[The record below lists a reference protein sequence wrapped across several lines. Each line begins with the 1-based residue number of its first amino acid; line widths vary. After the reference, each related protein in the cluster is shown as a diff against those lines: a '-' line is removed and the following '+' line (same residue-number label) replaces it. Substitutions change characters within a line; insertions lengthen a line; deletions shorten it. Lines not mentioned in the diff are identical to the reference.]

1 MSAKEP
7 QNEQRIAHVAAR
19 KQSQFAWAL
28 ATATLLLLV
37 ALAMWM
43 NKLQES
49 AGVVEDE
56 KEATLIQPDPDGGES
71 PGDELPVAFEKER
84 CRPWHVSS
92 TVAKASPKANFV
104 LVNSSLADPYG
115 LVHSGFTKACGSDH
129 PSLVAEQL
137 KPGQLAA
144 LVESQKP
151 TAVVLVGTA
160 ALDKAKAEAGE
171 ATWLF
176 AKIPDP
182 HAKKLD
188 GPKRIG
194 VSPWVPMAATVV
206 HVLQPLPRS
215 KTKLVVIYPAEM
227 QILAEQA
234 AKAIKADDRKAT
246 LMPLESA
253 EALDTLLP
261 RAAEQGDAWMV
272 IPDRKMINHEVF
284 NRIQVA
290 AEKNKIP
297 VLVTDEEHVRAG
309 AYAGV
314 GPDSFRIG
322 TQLCHL
328 AGAVERQEL
337 PEGSHIFCPEYSFSV
352 VHLAIVEKLGYML
365 EYKHLKQAKLYKWH

>member
-1 MSAKEP
+1 MPAKEP
-7 QNEQRIAHVAAR
+7 KNEQRIAHVAAR
-19 KQSQFAWAL
+19 KQSRFAWAL

-37 ALAMWM
+37 ALALWM

-49 AGVVEDE
+49 TGVVDDE
-56 KEATLIQPDPDGGES
+56 KEATLIPPDPDGGVS
-71 PGDELPVAFEKER
+71 PGDELPVAFKKER
-84 CRPWHVSS
+84 CRPWHVS
-92 TVAKASPKANFV
+92 TAVAKASPKANFI
-104 LVNSSLADPYG
+104 LVNSTLADPYG
-115 LVHSGFTKACGSDH
+115 LVLSGFTKACGSDH
-129 PSLVAEQL
+129 PTLVAEQL

-144 LVESQKP
+144 LIESQKP
-151 TAVVLVGTA
+151 TALVLVGA
-160 ALDKAKAEAGE
+160 ASLEKAKAEAGE
-171 ATWLF
+171 TTWLF
-176 AKIPDP
+176 AKITDP
-182 HAKKLD
+182 HAQKLD

-206 HVLQPLPRS
+206 HVLRPLPRS
-215 KTKLVVIYPAEM
+215 KTRLVVIYPAEM

-234 AKAIKADDRKAT
+234 AEAIRADDRKAA

-253 EALDTLLP
+253 EDLDELLKLAVE
-261 RAAEQGDAWMV
+261 RGNAWMV
-272 IPDRKMINHEVF
+272 IPDRKLIDHKIF

-328 AGAVERQEL
+328 AGAIERQEL